1 MQFEV
6 FFEIYGKKMKAVI
19 DADNELQAKKKVS
32 DKIIFHKVVK
42 RDDFADYMKGVF
54 DVFNSVFG
62 GNPKK

>member
-6 FFEIYGKKMKAVI
+6 FFEIYGKKMKACI
-19 DADNELQAKKKVS
+19 DADNELQAKKIS

-62 GNPKK
+62 GNTKK